1 MEIVH
6 GGLVIDVPA
15 GWTDASSLLF
25 VAPRVHDLPTKN
37 AVDAPTETLS
47 IRFAF
52 AREEDSARSLLDGEL
67 ASLRAVDK
75 NARVLDEGEHAS
87 DLGAGWRQTLAVTIG
102 GAPLRQIA
110 VCIIAGP
117 VAVLATATAGEAR
130 FALARPT
137 LEAALT
143 KLRRAREQAAESS

>member
-25 VAPRVHDLPTKN
+25 VAPRMHDMPTKN

-52 AREEDSARSLLDGEL
+52 AREGDSARAILDAEL
-67 ASLRAVDK
+67 TSLRAIDAK
-75 NARVLDEGEHAS
+75 ARVLDEGEHAC
-87 DLGAGWRQTLAVTIG
+87 DLGAGWRQTLGVTIG

-110 VCIIAGP
+110 VCVVAGP

-137 LEAALT
+137 LEGALT
-143 KLRRAREQAAESS
+143 NLRRAR